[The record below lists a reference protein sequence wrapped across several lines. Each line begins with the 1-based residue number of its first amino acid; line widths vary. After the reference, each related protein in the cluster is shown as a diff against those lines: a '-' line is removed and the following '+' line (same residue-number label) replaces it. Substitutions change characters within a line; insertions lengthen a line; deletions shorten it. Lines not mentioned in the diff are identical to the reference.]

1 MRKLIR
7 GGVEK
12 VSAMHHNRVVDSYNM
27 EVRMLEFM
35 SKSIIAQRRKRGLT
49 QEELAEKLDV
59 SPAAISKWER
69 GISTPELNM
78 VCKLADCFE
87 ISVDELLGRAN
98 CLLPEE
104 EKYSKNSMKQY
115 DLELRKSVITKYE
128 NRVGN
133 MNLLDELAD
142 VDDKLIQLVL
152 RKLNNTTLLYALAG
166 ASGTVCKRFFDNLS
180 GRMVCFIDKHLEEE
194 TFSLE
199 KIEGAQKAVLQIYS
213 LIKE

>member
-1 MRKLIR
+1 
-7 GGVEK
+7 
-12 VSAMHHNRVVDSYNM
+12 
-27 EVRMLEFM
+27 MLEFM
-35 SKSIIAQRRKRGLT
+35 SKSIIAQRKKRGLT

-69 GISTPELNM
+69 GISTPELSM

-166 ASGTVCKRFFDNLS
+166 ASGKVCKRFLDNLS

-199 KIEGAQKAVLQIYS
+199 KIGSAQKAVLQIYS